1 MFCGMLYPEGFAED
15 DRMNDKWLELAVRV
29 QSIAQ
34 AGLWYG
40 AAAQAR
46 GAFIT
51 LRGPV
56 FYQYRYIT
64 RPA

>member
-1 MFCGMLYPEGFAED
+1 MFCGMLYPEAFAED

-46 GAFIT
+46 GA
-51 LRGPV
+51 
-56 FYQYRYIT
+56 
-64 RPA
+64 